1 MKVPTDWKDRFEV
14 IDGHIYRIVKA
25 YWYEHELDV
34 YMERDDGKYYRRN
47 MYQSC
52 LRGWCVAFPGMKFY
66 ERGDP
71 MIAQLECWC
80 QLSRAGNF
88 GGGKLTEEDKD
99 IICSVYPSFR
109 YTLKK
114 AKHTNMF
121 MRWQCMEV
129 LIKWCE
135 HPQLEYV
142 LAAGYANVGMSKYF
156 WRLSET
162 KRWEC
167 ARFMQRHPECD
178 EFTTQEIL
186 SCLKS
191 KNPVLCAEYFK
202 DVDKYTRQGYY
213 DYKIT
218 LDDYI
223 YLKKLKG
230 IKKDTFQTVMKR
242 KISIYT
248 DVLRMLHNSN
258 HDMNDEYWR
267 HPKDLCA
274 IHARLVE
281 ERDRERE
288 QWQLAEMEKF
298 KNRLIKII
306 KRFEDVPQRCNGYS
320 IFVTSDFTEWKRQAD
335 ALHQC
340 IVASGYYEG
349 MANGNY
355 TIIFIQKK
363 GIPIATAQV
372 YEGGRIGQFYADE
385 LDRDNCLP
393 TPEVKKAFEKWLS
406 KVPKEMF
413 AKIKERKRHAA

>member
-1 MKVPTDWKDRFEV
+1 MKVPREWNDRFEIIGDKV
-14 IDGHIYRIVKA
+14 YRIITA

-34 YMERDDGKYYRRN
+34 YMECEDGRCFRRN

-52 LRGWCVAFPGMKFY
+52 LRGWYVAFPGLKFY

-71 MIAQLECWC
+71 TVAVLENWC
-80 QLSRAGNF
+80 QLSRPGNF
-88 GGGKLTEEDKD
+88 GGGELTEADKD
-99 IICSVYPSFR
+99 IICKAHPSFR
-109 YTLKK
+109 YTLNKYK
-114 AKHTNMF
+114 IL

-129 LIKWCE
+129 LMKWVE
-135 HPQLEYV
+135 HPELEYV
-142 LAAGYANVGMSKYF
+142 LAAGYTKVGMSKYF
-156 WRLSET
+156 WRLSEQ

-167 ARFMQRHPECD
+167 ARFMQKHPECD

-191 KNPVLCAEYFK
+191 KNPDLCAEYFMN
-202 DVDKYTRQGYY
+202 VDKYTRQGYY
-213 DYKIT
+213 NFRIT
-218 LDDYI
+218 LEDYI

-230 IKKDTFQTVMKR
+230 IKKDTFQTVMRR

-248 DVLRMLHNSN
+248 DVLLMLYNSN
-258 HDMNDEYWR
+258 HDENDEYWR

-288 QWQLAEMEKF
+288 QQQLAEMEQF
-298 KNRLIKII
+298 KKKLLKII
-306 KRFEDVPQRCNGYS
+306 KKFEDVSHKVNGYY
-320 IFVTSDFTEWKRQAD
+320 IFVSADYEEWKRQAN

-340 IVASGYYEG
+340 IVASGYYKG
-349 MANGNY
+349 MAEGNY

-385 LDRDNCLP
+385 MDHANCLP
-393 TPEVKKAFEKWLS
+393 SLEVKKAFEKWL
-406 KVPKEMF
+406 KQVPKSKFKMRTQ
-413 AKIKERKRHAA
+413 KQTRKVA

>member
-1 MKVPTDWKDRFEV
+1 MKVPNYWQDRFEI
-14 IDGHIYRIVKA
+14 IDGKIYRIVTA
-25 YWYEHELDV
+25 GWYEHELDV
-34 YMERDDGKYYRRN
+34 YMECEDGRVFRRN

-52 LRGWCVAFPGMKFY
+52 LRGWCVAFPGLKFY

-71 MIAQLECWC
+71 QIAVLENWC
-80 QLSRAGNF
+80 QLSKPGNF
-88 GGGKLTEEDKD
+88 GGEELTGDD
-99 IICSVYPSFR
+99 AAIICKVHPSFR
-109 YTLKK
+109 YVFN
-114 AKHTNMF
+114 KHRMI

-129 LIKWCE
+129 LIKWLE
-135 HPQLEYV
+135 HPELEYV
-142 LAAGYANVGMSKYF
+142 LAAGYVRVGMGKYF
-156 WRLSET
+156 WNLSEK

-167 ARFMQRHPECD
+167 ARFMQKHPECD
-178 EFTTQEIL
+178 EFSTQEIL

-191 KNPVLCAEYFK
+191 KDPDLCSEYFRN
-202 DVDKYTRQGYY
+202 VDKYTRQGYY
-213 DYKIT
+213 TFKIT

-230 IKKDTFQTVMKR
+230 IKKDTFQTVMRR

-248 DVLRMLHNSN
+248 DVLRMLLNSN
-258 HDMNDEYWR
+258 HNINDEYWR

-288 QWQLAEMEKF
+288 QRHLAQMEQF
-298 KNRLIKII
+298 KNKLMKII
-306 KRFEDVPQRCNGYS
+306 KKFEDVPHRVNGYS
-320 IFVTSDFTEWKRQAD
+320 IFVTSDFTEWKKQAD

-363 GIPIATAQV
+363 GIPVATAQV
-372 YEGGRIGQFYADE
+372 YEDGRIGQFYADE
-385 LDRDNCLP
+385 IDRNNCLP
-393 TPEVKKAFEKWLS
+393 IPEVKKAFEKWLA
-406 KVPKEMF
+406 KVPKDRF
-413 AKIKERKRHAA
+413 KKIKERKRHAA

>member
-1 MKVPTDWKDRFEV
+1 MKVPTEWIDRFEV
-14 IDGHIYRIVKA
+14 IDGHIYRIIKA

-34 YMERDDGKYYRRN
+34 YMESDDGKFYRRN

-71 MIAQLECWC
+71 TIAALECWC

-88 GGGKLTEEDKD
+88 GGGYLTEEDKD
-99 IICSVYPSFR
+99 IICSLYPSFR

-114 AKHTNMF
+114 HKILYK
-121 MRWQCMEV
+121 WQCMEV

-142 LAAGYANVGMSKYF
+142 LAAGYVKVGMSKYF

-167 ARFMQRHPECD
+167 AKFMQKHPECD

-191 KNPVLCAEYFK
+191 KNPDICAEYIK
-202 DVDKYTRQGYY
+202 EVDKYTRQGYY

-218 LDDYI
+218 LDDYL

-288 QWQLAEMEKF
+288 QRQLAEMEKV
-298 KNRLIKII
+298 KNKLIKII
-306 KRFEDVPQRCNGYS
+306 KKFEDVPQRVNGYS
-320 IFVTSDFTEWKRQAD
+320 IVVTSDFEEWKRQAN

-349 MANGNY
+349 MANGSY

-363 GIPIATAQV
+363 GVPVATAQV

-393 TPEVKKAFEKWLS
+393 TPEVKKAFEKWLA
-406 KVPKEMF
+406 KVPKDKF